1 MERPDVELT
10 LNHALQIFY
19 AEELEIIRR
28 DIAERT
34 LCAQLARIMQR
45 SFPQHSVHT
54 EYNRH
59 GVEPKEVELPNE
71 NGILTRNRV
80 NPDIV
85 VHQVGH
91 DRENVVV
98 IEVKKS
104 TNAVPD
110 HADLAKLAHIKQQ
123 IAYQH
128 AVFLRLPT
136 GDGADR
142 KNIRIEW
149 V

>member
-1 MERPDVELT
+1 MERADVEQILT
-10 LNHALQIFY
+10 QALQALY

-28 DIAERT
+28 DVAERT
-34 LCAQLARIMQR
+34 ICGQLSRILQR
-45 SFPQHSVHT
+45 SFAQHAVHT

-59 GVEPKEVELPNE
+59 GVDPKEIELPNE

-85 VHQVGH
+85 VHQPGH
-91 DRENVVV
+91 DRENIAV

-110 HADLAKLAHIKQQ
+110 EADLVKLARIKHQ

-136 GDGADR
+136 GDGADHR
-142 KNIRIEW
+142 NIRVLW